1 MMKTTRKQREFNVTL
16 TYEIGCSGPFS
27 IYDLMTY
34 LTSRLIVFVVLALVS
49 LAANAQVIPEGSDAE
64 PRVEKGETQQ
74 SLCLLLES
82 AAHANDLPTEFFV
95 RLVWQESRFRPD
107 AIGPITRNG
116 KRALGI
122 AQFMPGTATERNLL
136 DPINP
141 VQALPKAAEFLKELR
156 RQFGNI
162 GLAAAAYNAGA
173 TRIREWMDGKASIPS
188 ETRAY
193 VFAITGAT
201 VDEWAGGA
209 EVPPHQEREFTCDQA
224 MALLRHTPT
233 VYVAALEQ
241 HVIAG
246 VMQPWG
252 AILGAKNSRSEILA
266 RYATLQQH
274 YSDILTGRDPILL
287 ERRRGSLPRY
297 QVRVGAATRAEA
309 DGLCKRV
316 HKSGGD
322 CVVLRNPR
330 I

>member
-1 MMKTTRKQREFNVTL
+1 
-16 TYEIGCSGPFS
+16 
-27 IYDLMTY
+27 MTY

-49 LAANAQVIPEGSDAE
+49 LAANAQVVPEGSDAE

-136 DPINP
+136 DPMNP

-266 RYATLQQH
+266 RYTTLQRH

-297 QVRVGAATRAEA
+297 QVRVGAATRA
-309 DGLCKRV
+309 
-316 HKSGGD
+316 
-322 CVVLRNPR
+322 
-330 I
+330 

>member
-1 MMKTTRKQREFNVTL
+1 MCPVSHQIPIHAAIYPLRQIDYIKFALLRCCGEA
-16 TYEIGCSGPFS
+16 SG
-27 IYDLMTY
+27 
-34 LTSRLIVFVVLALVS
+34 S
-49 LAANAQVIPEGSDAE
+49 LPQPHRSKV
-64 PRVEKGETQQ
+64 
-74 SLCLLLES
+74 
-82 AAHANDLPTEFFV
+82 
-95 RLVWQESRFRPD
+95 
-107 AIGPITRNG
+107 
-116 KRALGI
+116 
-122 AQFMPGTATERNLL
+122 LL
-136 DPINP
+136 DPMNP

-246 VMQPWG
+246 AMQPWG

-266 RYATLQQH
+266 RYATLQRH
-274 YSDILTGRDPILL
+274 YSDILAGRDPILL

-309 DGLCKRV
+309 NDLCKRV
-316 HKSGGD
+316 HNSGGD